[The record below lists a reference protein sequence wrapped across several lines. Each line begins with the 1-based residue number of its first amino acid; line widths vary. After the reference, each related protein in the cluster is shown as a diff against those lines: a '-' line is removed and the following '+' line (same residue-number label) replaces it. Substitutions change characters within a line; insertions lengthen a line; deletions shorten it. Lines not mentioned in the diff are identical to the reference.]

1 MRWRLLAA
9 FLIACATL
17 LLTAAPLGARGDAM
31 RGRVV
36 DFLLGEAEPLD
47 DDEV

>member
-9 FLIACATL
+9 FVIACAVL
-17 LLTAAPLGARGDAM
+17 LLTAAPLGPRADAARGRA
-31 RGRVV
+31 V

-47 DDEV
+47 DDDV